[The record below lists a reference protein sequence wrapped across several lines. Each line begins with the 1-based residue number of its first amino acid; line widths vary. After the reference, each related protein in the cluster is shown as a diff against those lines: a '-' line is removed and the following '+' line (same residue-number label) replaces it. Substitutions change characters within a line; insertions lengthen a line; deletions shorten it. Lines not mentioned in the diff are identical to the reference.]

1 MIIMKTRKTK
11 LGWLMLLSVIVMLSA
26 CSTPDEDASQRREK
40 VLVELT
46 PVENSIMDNELH
58 MTGVVRAFEEAYIGA
73 ATPSRIEKI
82 YVDVGDRV
90 EKGQLLVQMDRTQ
103 LFQARVQLDNLRE
116 DLRRMDTLLALG
128 AVTQQNVDQL
138 KAQYDIARSNVD
150 NLAEHTRITAPIAG
164 VVTGR
169 YNSDGEIFSM
179 TPTPAGK
186 PAIVSLN
193 QITPVKIMVGVSERF
208 FNDVSKGQ
216 DVLVTTE
223 VYPGRS
229 FQGIVNRIYPT
240 IDRMTGSFQ
249 VEIIVDNRDLALR
262 PGMFARVAVN
272 LGEMETLVV
281 PALAV
286 RKQVGSDERFVFVVE
301 HEMAHRRVVTLG
313 RTFGDRL
320 EILSGIEPGELLVT
334 NGQHNLMDQTAVD
347 IVN

>member
-1 MIIMKTRKTK
+1 MKAKMGYKR
-11 LGWLMLLSVIVMLSA
+11 WLMLFAIAIVLSG
-26 CSTPDEDASQRREK
+26 CSTPAEEESQHREK

-46 PVENSIMDNELH
+46 RVETSILDNELF
-58 MTGVVRAFEEAYIGA
+58 MTGTVRAFEEAYIGA

-103 LFQARVQLDNLRE
+103 LFQARVQLDNLRD
-116 DLRRMDTLLALG
+116 DLRRMDTLLSVG

-138 KAQYDIARSNVD
+138 RAQYDIAKSNVD
-150 NLAEHTRITAPIAG
+150 NLAEHTRITAPITG

-186 PAIVSLN
+186 PAIVSLS

-208 FNDVSKGQ
+208 FNAVSRGQ
-216 DVLVTTE
+216 NVLVTTE
-223 VYPGRS
+223 VYPERLFEGRVS
-229 FQGIVNRIYPT
+229 RIYPT

-249 VEIIVDNRDLALR
+249 VEVIVDNRDTALR
-262 PGMFARVAVN
+262 PGMFARVALN

-281 PALAV
+281 PALTV
-286 RKQVGSDERFVFVVE
+286 RKQVGSDERFVFIVE
-301 HEMAHRRVVTLG
+301 NEVAHRRVVRLG
-313 RTFGDRL
+313 RTFGDKL
-320 EILSGIEPGELLVT
+320 EIISGLEPGEMLVT
-334 NGQHNLMDQTAVD
+334 NGQHNLMDQTAVE